1 MALSQWIHRLLP
13 VSSHS
18 TSTPPH
24 AAPTPDMWAQVAA
37 NLSQGMVNVA
47 AAMQPQT
54 LPGTHTTTS
63 AVDDG
68 GKPYN
73 PFQLAILQGF
83 SHSPT
88 PAQLPPIWAL
98 FTTTK
103 HLDTH
108 KDNLKK
114 KMRSWAEAK
123 HVQIDQGLLFLN
135 ATMWEILTLRFNPG
149 NTTAVY
155 STAEPPHLQNTPRR

>member
-1 MALSQWIHRLLP
+1 MALLLQIHRLSP
-13 VSSHS
+13 VSRYS

-24 AAPTPDMWAQVAA
+24 AVPTPDMWAQVTA
-37 NLSQGMVNVA
+37 NLSQGMVNMA
-47 AAMQPQT
+47 AAMQPQA
-54 LPGTHTTTS
+54 LPTTHTTTS

-68 GKPYN
+68 GKPYD

-103 HLDTH
+103 HLYMH

-114 KMRSWAEAK
+114 KMRAWAEAK
-123 HVQIDQGLLFLN
+123 HVQI
-135 ATMWEILTLRFNPG
+135 EKLTKFD
-149 NTTAVY
+149 
-155 STAEPPHLQNTPRR
+155 PRPAPDD